1 MQQREI
7 KKYTDKFKK
16 KVLDELENTNT
27 SYAQISEKY
36 NIRGSM
42 TLKKWILASGRK
54 KLLHPVKIIGVEN
67 EVLY

>member
-7 KKYTDKFKK
+7 KKYTDGFKK
-16 KVLDELENTNT
+16 KVLDDLENTNS

-54 KLLHPVKIIGVEN
+54 NLLHPVNLMGVEN
-67 EVLY
+67 EVL